1 MEKTK
6 EKSKKLDLNIDPTE
20 MVKAGLH
27 FGHKTSKVHP
37 KMKPFLYGARNGV
50 HIFDVEK
57 TSLNLKTALEFI
69 QTVIAEGKT
78 ILFVGT
84 KIQMKKMVEE
94 TAKACGLP
102 YVADRWLGGTFT
114 NFETIKKRIDYFK
127 ELENKKISGE
137 LAKYTKKERA
147 NFDKEL
153 EGLRLKFEGLRDL
166 KGLPEV
172 IFVLDIDK
180 DILAVRE
187 AKAKGVKVIGVVDT
201 NIDPALAD
209 YPIPANDDAIPGIKF
224 ILDKAKEV
232 ILKSK
237 IVIPSTEVKAK
248 KETKASLVAEGK
260 K

>member
-137 LAKYTKKERA
+137 LAKYTKKERLMFDREIESLNRFFSGLKSLAKLPDALFVVDSKKEHIAVTEARSAGVPVIALASTDCDLSQVTYPIAA
-147 NFDKEL
+147 NDASRQSIEF
-153 EGLRLKFEGLRDL
+153 
-166 KGLPEV
+166 
-172 IFVLDIDK
+172 FV
-180 DILAVRE
+180 A
-187 AKAKGVKVIGVVDT
+187 KVIESYKAG
-201 NIDPALAD
+201 AL
-209 YPIPANDDAIPGIKF
+209 
-224 ILDKAKEV
+224 
-232 ILKSK
+232 
-237 IVIPSTEVKAK
+237 VK
-248 KETKASLVAEGK
+248 
-260 K
+260 